1 MTETEY
7 LQQTKHLFDAIM
19 AHIEE
24 QREDLETL
32 THGAILEIEND
43 DGQKVI
49 INQQAAMQEVWLAS
63 RAGGYHFKWDGENWI
78 NTRDGQNFW
87 NYLND
92 AISGLA

>member
-24 QREDLETL
+24 QHEDLETQ

-63 RAGGYHFKWDGENWI
+63 RVGGYHFKWDGENWI

-87 NYLND
+87 NYLNE
-92 AISGLA
+92 AIVGLA